1 MSQTATLSNN
11 TTKNLPHSHYW
22 EDKLNLSKCY
32 NEDEPK
38 NIVIN
43 IIDYVDIED
52 SKEYTTLCS
61 ILPMTLQDLQKPI
74 PSSKSQVISNYFAY
88 LISNNKNNDFSN
100 KVIESV
106 EAIKSLV
113 KDIICSTNE
122 KAQMENFSCEQ
133 NYCDAV

>member
-1 MSQTATLSNN
+1 
-11 TTKNLPHSHYW
+11 
-22 EDKLNLSKCY
+22 
-32 NEDEPK
+32 
-38 NIVIN
+38 
-43 IIDYVDIED
+43 
-52 SKEYTTLCS
+52 
-61 ILPMTLQDLQKPI
+61 MTLQDLQKPI